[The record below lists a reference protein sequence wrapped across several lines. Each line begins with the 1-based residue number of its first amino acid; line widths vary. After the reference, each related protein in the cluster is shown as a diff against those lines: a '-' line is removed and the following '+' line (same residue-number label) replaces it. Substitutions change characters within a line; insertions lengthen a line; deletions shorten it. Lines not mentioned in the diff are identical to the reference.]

1 MPIGKS
7 IGRAG
12 SNMKIAIVGY
22 GKMGRLLYMR
32 AREKGHEVAAIID
45 PNVQAPEVTSSL
57 CDAESLSGAEVV
69 IEFSTSEEI
78 LDRID
83 TYAQY
88 RLPAV
93 IATTGWYDR
102 LEAARR
108 KVNSKKSSLLWSG
121 NFAIGVHVYMSIV
134 KAAAGIM
141 NRFPGY
147 DPAVQEVFHAGK
159 GDSPSGTALM
169 LGNILLEELASKE
182 RLETGRLDRKRTDS
196 EIHIS
201 SLRGGS
207 YPGTHTVMFDSSVD
221 TVEIIHRARSREGF
235 ADGALQA
242 ASWLLQAPAGF
253 FSLDDML
260 AF

>member
-1 MPIGKS
+1 M
-7 IGRAG
+7 R
-12 SNMKIAIVGY
+12 IAIVGY
-22 GKMGRLLYMR
+22 GKMGRLLYTR

-45 PNVQAPEVTSSL
+45 PKVEAPEVTSPV
-57 CDAESLSGAEVV
+57 CDGKSFSNADMV
-69 IEFSTSEEI
+69 IEFSTPEEI
-78 LDRID
+78 LDRIAF
-83 TYAQY
+83 YGQN

-93 IATTGWYDR
+93 IATTGWYDQ
-102 LEAARR
+102 LEDARR
-108 KVNSKKSSLLWSG
+108 VVNSCKSSLLWSG
-121 NFAIGVHVYMSIV
+121 NFAIGVHLYMSIV

-159 GDSPSGTALM
+159 GDSPSGTSLM
-169 LGNILLEELASKE
+169 LGDILLKELTSKE

-201 SLRGGS
+201 SLRGG
-207 YPGTHTVMFDSSVD
+207 YCPGTHTVMFDSPVD
-221 TVEIIHRARSREGF
+221 TVEITHRARSRDGF

-242 ASWLLQAPAGF
+242 ASWLLKAPAGF

-260 AF
+260 KL